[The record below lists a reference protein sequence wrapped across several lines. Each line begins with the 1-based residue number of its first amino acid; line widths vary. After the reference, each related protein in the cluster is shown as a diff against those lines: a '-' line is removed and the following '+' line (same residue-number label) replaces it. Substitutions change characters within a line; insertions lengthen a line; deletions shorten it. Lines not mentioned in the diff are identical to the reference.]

1 MEDVFDEDGV
11 NKELKK
17 EFNEILKEA
26 ERKYDEDID
35 WRKFTDLFLG
45 FDSEYMPQERQ
56 EQKAYFK
63 SNVFQRI
70 MFMKFDLESTQKNFE
85 VDNQGII
92 NDDID
97 VEYKD

>member
-56 EQKAYFK
+56 CQKVYFK
-63 SNVFQRI
+63 TNVFQKI
-70 MFMKFDLESTQKNFE
+70 MLMKFDLESTQRDLKN
-85 VDNQGII
+85 D
-92 NDDID
+92 
-97 VEYKD
+97 K